1 MQQKGKPQVSSS
13 RFQPREVRPVRRWF
27 YQLVLL
33 LLKKPIQ
40 YLFRLQPVNTLAVP
54 RSGGGILV
62 ANHVTLFDP
71 IWIYDVL
78 RRPVYFV
85 ATEELFRGRLLGGL
99 IRWFGA
105 FPKRKAA
112 SDFKTMK
119 NMMQVLRGGGLLGLY
134 PEGVRTWDGTN
145 GPLIPTIAHL
155 IRRMKVPVYT
165 CRLEGGYLAWPRW
178 ASKWRRIPVR
188 MVFNRLYARGDIPES
203 EQQILSDI
211 AREIEIRDYQ
221 LPIDDSGH
229 HFAGLAQGL
238 PKVLYRCP
246 NCHTVEGLSA
256 VRPLSTNQ
264 IECRSCFSTWRVDLG
279 SRVTPVD
286 EHGRNLGESRTV
298 AEWYRRIRAL
308 PLTPIRS
315 ALVRL
320 EPGEKLFLVSRAHFL
335 FREKRFPR
343 LRLFAFG
350 RALLTDRR
358 LLFKGKAG
366 IRLDAPLAELDSLS
380 VEPGDKLHF
389 VFRGRLYRIPFRRES
404 PLKWMDALL
413 ALRPAAAAANG
424 AASSASPDAAAA
436 APTAAPHPGSG
447 GRPSFGQGP
456 PAGNS
461 RAPRPAPGSPLQR

>member
-1 MQQKGKPQVSSS
+1 MSSS
-13 RFQPREVRPVRRWF
+13 RPQPREVRPVRRWF
-27 YQLVLL
+27 YQLIMLL
-33 LLKKPIQ
+33 LGKPIQ
-40 YLFRLQPVNTLAVP
+40 YLFRLRPVNARAVP

-99 IRWFGA
+99 LRWVGA

-112 SDFKTMK
+112 SDLKTMK
-119 NMMQVLRGGGLLGLY
+119 NMMQVLGRGGLLGLY

-145 GPLIPTIAHL
+145 GPLIPTIARL

-188 MVFNRLYARGDIPES
+188 MVFSRLYAREDIPES

-211 AREIEIRDYQ
+211 ARAIEIRDYQ
-221 LPIDDSGH
+221 LPIDDPRH
-229 HFAGLAQGL
+229 HFTGLAAGLS
-238 PKVLYRCP
+238 KVLYRCP
-246 NCHTVEGLSA
+246 NCHTVEGLGA

-264 IECRSCFSTWRVDLG
+264 IECRSCFSTWRVDLA

-286 EHGRNLGESRTV
+286 EHGQDVGESHTV
-298 AEWYRRIRAL
+298 AEWYRRIRDL

-320 EPGEKLFLVSRAHFL
+320 DPGEKLFLVSRAHFL

-389 VFRGRLYRIPFRRES
+389 VFRGLLYRIPFRRES
-404 PLKWMDALL
+404 PLKWMDALQT
-413 ALRPAAAAANG
+413 LRAPG
-424 AASSASPDAAAA
+424 A
-436 APTAAPHPGSG
+436 
-447 GRPSFGQGP
+447 GRPG
-456 PAGNS
+456 A
-461 RAPRPAPGSPLQR
+461 PAPVSATAG

>member
-1 MQQKGKPQVSSS
+1 MSNSTPKPQ
-13 RFQPREVRPVRRWF
+13 EVRPVRRWF
-27 YQLVLL
+27 YQLIMLL
-33 LLKKPIQ
+33 VGKPIR
-40 YLFRLQPVNTLAVP
+40 YLFRLKPVNALAVP
-54 RSGGGILV
+54 RSGGGILLS
-62 ANHVTLFDP
+62 NHVTLFDP
-71 IWIYDVL
+71 IWIYDAL

-85 ATEELFRGRLLGGL
+85 ATEELFRGRFLGGL

-112 SDFKTMK
+112 SDLKTMK
-119 NMMQVLRGGGLLGLY
+119 NMMQVLKAGGLLGLY

-145 GPLIPTIAHL
+145 GPLIPTIARL

-178 ASKWRRIPVR
+178 AAKWRRIPVR
-188 MVFNRLYARGDIPES
+188 MVFNRLYARGDIPDTD
-203 EQQILSDI
+203 QQILSDI

-221 LPIDDSGH
+221 LPIGGSRH
-229 HFAGLAQGL
+229 RFAGLAAGL

-246 NCHTVEGLSA
+246 NCHTVEGLSV
-256 VRPLSTNQ
+256 VRPLAANQ
-264 IECRSCFSTWRVDLG
+264 IECRSCFSSWRVDLR

-286 EHGRNLGESRTV
+286 EYGRAVGESRTV
-298 AEWYRRIRAL
+298 AEWYQRIRAL

-320 EPGEKLFLVSRAHFL
+320 EPGERLFLVSRAHFL
-335 FREKRFPR
+335 FRERRFPG

-366 IRLDAPLAELDSLS
+366 IRLEAPLAELDSLS

-389 VFRGRLYRIPFRRES
+389 VFRGLLYRIPFRRES

-413 ALRPAAAAANG
+413 ALRVSAAAAGPAAPATSAS
-424 AASSASPDAAAA
+424 AASS
-436 APTAAPHPGSG
+436 G
-447 GRPSFGQGP
+447 GRGRGTANGPKVEGSASRPGQVAATTG
-456 PAGNS
+456 
-461 RAPRPAPGSPLQR
+461 

>member
-1 MQQKGKPQVSSS
+1 
-13 RFQPREVRPVRRWF
+13 
-27 YQLVLL
+27 LILL

-54 RSGGGILV
+54 RTGGGILV

-71 IWIYDVL
+71 IWIYDAL

-85 ATEELFRGRLLGGL
+85 ATEELFRGRFLGGL

-112 SDFKTMK
+112 SDYKTMK
-119 NMMQVLRGGGLLGLY
+119 NMMQVLRKGGLLGLY

-145 GPLIPTIAHL
+145 GPLIPTVAHL

-188 MVFNRLYARGDIPES
+188 LVFNRLYARGGIPES
-203 EQQILSDI
+203 EERILSDI
-211 AREIEIRDYQ
+211 AREIEIRDYE
-221 LPIDDSGH
+221 LPIEDSRRR
-229 HFAGLAQGL
+229 FTGLAAGL

-264 IECRSCFSTWRVDLG
+264 IECRSCFSTWRVDLR
-279 SRVTPVD
+279 SCLTPVD
-286 EHGRNLGESRTV
+286 EHGRDVGESRTV

-315 ALVRL
+315 SLVRL
-320 EPGEKLFLVSRAHFL
+320 VPGEKLFLVSRAHFL
-335 FREKRFPR
+335 FRERRFPR

-404 PLKWMDALL
+404 PLKWMDTLQALG
-413 ALRPAAAAANG
+413 ADAVAAASSTASVPAAAPAASPAPTPVAAAG
-424 AASSASPDAAAA
+424 APAASS
-436 APTAAPHPGSG
+436 TAG
-447 GRPSFGQGP
+447 
-456 PAGNS
+456 
-461 RAPRPAPGSPLQR
+461 

>member
-1 MQQKGKPQVSSS
+1 VSASKS
-13 RFQPREVRPVRRWF
+13 ARGGVRPVRRWF
-27 YQLVLL
+27 YHLILL
-33 LLKKPIQ
+33 LVRKPIQ

-54 RSGGGILV
+54 RTGGGILL

-71 IWIYDVL
+71 IWIYDAL

-85 ATEELFRGRLLGGL
+85 ATEELFRGRFLGSL

-112 SDFKTMK
+112 SDYKTMK
-119 NMMQVLRGGGLLGLY
+119 NMMQVLGRGGLLGLY

-145 GPLIPTIAHL
+145 GPLIPTVARL

-188 MVFNRLYARGDIPES
+188 LVFNRLYGRGEIPES
-203 EQQILSDI
+203 EPQILRDI
-211 AREIEIRDYQ
+211 AREIEIRDYR
-221 LPIDDSGH
+221 LPIEDSGRR
-229 HFAGLAQGL
+229 FPGLAVGL

-246 NCHTVEGLSA
+246 NCHTVEGLSV

-264 IECRSCFSTWRVDLG
+264 IECRSCFSSWRVDLR
-279 SRVTPVD
+279 SCLTPVD
-286 EHGRNLGESRTV
+286 EHGRDMGDSRTV
-298 AEWYRRIRAL
+298 AEWYRRIREL

-315 ALVRL
+315 ALVGL
-320 EPGEKLFLVSRAHFL
+320 QPGEKLFLVSRAHFL

-404 PLKWMDALL
+404 PLKWMDAMQV
-413 ALRPAAAAANG
+413 LRPPDSSAREAAP
-424 AASSASPDAAAA
+424 SASPAASASPPA
-436 APTAAPHPGSG
+436 APQAAPSADVISASRPGS
-447 GRPSFGQGP
+447 
-456 PAGNS
+456 
-461 RAPRPAPGSPLQR
+461 

>member
-1 MQQKGKPQVSSS
+1 VSNPGS
-13 RFQPREVRPVRRWF
+13 QPRKMRPVRGWF
-27 YQLVLL
+27 YQLMLL
-33 LLKKPIQ
+33 ILRKPIQ
-40 YLFRLQPVNTLAVP
+40 YAFRLQPVNALAVP

-71 IWIYDVL
+71 VWIYVAL

-85 ATEELFRGRLLGGL
+85 ATEELFRGRFLGSML
-99 IRWFGA
+99 RWLGV

-112 SDFKTMK
+112 SDLKTMRH
-119 NMMQVLRGGGLLGLY
+119 MMQVLGHGGLLGLY

-145 GPLIPTIAHL
+145 GPLIPTIARL
-155 IRRMKVPVYT
+155 IRHMKVPVYA
-165 CRLEGGYLAWPRW
+165 CRLEGGYLALPRW

-188 MVFNRLYARGDIPES
+188 MIFNRLYSKDDIPDS

-211 AREIEIRDYQ
+211 ARAIETRDFR
-221 LPIDDSGH
+221 LPIDDPH
-229 HFAGLAQGL
+229 HRFTGLAAGL

-246 NCHTVEGLSA
+246 NCHTVEGLGV

-264 IECRSCFSTWRVDLG
+264 IECRSCFSTWRVDLR

-286 EHGRNLGESRTV
+286 EHGRDVGESLTV

-308 PLTPIRS
+308 PLIPIRS
-315 ALVRL
+315 ALARL
-320 EPGEKLFLVSRAHFL
+320 DPGEKLYMVSRAHFL
-335 FREKRFPR
+335 FRQKRFPR

-366 IRLDAPLAELDSLS
+366 IRLDAPLAELDALS

-413 ALRPAAAAANG
+413 ALRAATAPA
-424 AASSASPDAAAA
+424 
-436 APTAAPHPGSG
+436 TAG
-447 GRPSFGQGP
+447 
-456 PAGNS
+456 
-461 RAPRPAPGSPLQR
+461 

>member
-1 MQQKGKPQVSSS
+1 MTSAPAPAYCETEGKLLVNGS
-13 RFQPREVRPVRRWF
+13 RSEPREVRPVRRWF

-33 LLKKPIQ
+33 LLRKPIR
-40 YLFRLQPVNTLAVP
+40 YLFRLRPVNALAVP

-71 IWIYDVL
+71 IWIYDAL

-85 ATEELFRGRLLGGL
+85 ATEELFRGRFLGGL
-99 IRWFGA
+99 LRWLGA

-112 SDFKTMK
+112 SDLKTMK
-119 NMMQVLRGGGLLGLY
+119 NMMQVLRRGGLLGLY

-188 MVFNRLYARGDIPES
+188 MVFNRLYGRADIPQS

-221 LPIDDSGH
+221 LPIDDSRH
-229 HFAGLAQGL
+229 HFTGLAAGLS
-238 PKVLYRCP
+238 KVLYRCP
-246 NCHTVEGLSA
+246 NCHTVEGLGA

-264 IECRSCFSTWRVDLG
+264 IECRSCFSTWRVDLR

-286 EHGRNLGESRTV
+286 EHGRDVGESLTV

-308 PLTPIRS
+308 PLIPIRS
-315 ALVRL
+315 ALARL
-320 EPGEKLFLVSRAHFL
+320 DPGEKLYMVSRAHFL
-335 FREKRFPR
+335 FRQKRFPR

-413 ALRPAAAAANG
+413 ALRAATAPA
-424 AASSASPDAAAA
+424 
-436 APTAAPHPGSG
+436 TAG
-447 GRPSFGQGP
+447 
-456 PAGNS
+456 
-461 RAPRPAPGSPLQR
+461 

>member
-1 MQQKGKPQVSSS
+1 M
-13 RFQPREVRPVRRWF
+13 RPVRRWF
-27 YQLVLL
+27 YQLALL
-33 LLKKPIQ
+33 LLRKPII
-40 YLFRLQPVNTLAVP
+40 YLFRLQPVNARTIP

-85 ATEELFRGRLLGGL
+85 ATEELFRGRFLGGL
-99 IRWFGA
+99 LKWFGA

-112 SDFKTMK
+112 SDLKTMK
-119 NMMQVLRGGGLLGLY
+119 NMMQVLGRGGLIGLY

-145 GPLIPTIAHL
+145 GPLIPTIARL

-178 ASKWRRIPVR
+178 ASRWRRIPVR
-188 MVFNRLYARGDIPES
+188 MVFDRLYAKDAIPDS
-203 EQQILSDI
+203 EEQILKDI
-211 AREIEIRDYQ
+211 ARAIEIRDYQ
-221 LPIDDSGH
+221 LAIEDPH
-229 HFAGLAQGL
+229 RRFTGLAAGL

-246 NCHTVEGLSA
+246 NCHTLEGLGV
-256 VRPLSTNQ
+256 VRPLSSNQ
-264 IECRSCFSTWRVDLG
+264 VECRSCFSSWRVDIT

-286 EHGRNLGESRTV
+286 EHGRAVGESRTV
-298 AEWYRRIRAL
+298 AEWYRRIREL
-308 PLTPIRS
+308 PLVPIRS
-315 ALVRL
+315 PLVRL
-320 EPGEKLFLVSRAHFL
+320 SPGEDLYLVSRAHFL

-366 IRLDAPLAELDSLS
+366 IRLDAPLAELESLS

-389 VFRGRLYRIPFRRES
+389 IFRGRLYRIPFRRES

-413 ALRPAAAAANG
+413 ALRNGAVPSPAAPRSAPAG
-424 AASSASPDAAAA
+424 LGTPGPSASALA
-436 APTAAPHPGSG
+436 
-447 GRPSFGQGP
+447 
-456 PAGNS
+456 
-461 RAPRPAPGSPLQR
+461 

>member
-1 MQQKGKPQVSSS
+1 MSS
-13 RFQPREVRPVRRWF
+13 FEPRPRGVRPVRRWF
-27 YQLVLL
+27 YQLAILL
-33 LLKKPIQ
+33 LGKPIQ
-40 YLFRLQPVNTLAVP
+40 YLFRLQPVNARLVP

-85 ATEELFRGRLLGGL
+85 ATDELFRGRLLGSL
-99 IRWFGA
+99 LRWFGA

-112 SDFKTMK
+112 SDLKTMK
-119 NMMQVLRGGGLLGLY
+119 NMMQVLGRGGLVGLY

-145 GPLIPTIAHL
+145 GPLIPTIARL

-188 MVFNRLYARGDIPES
+188 MVFNRLYAKSGIPES

-211 AREIEIRDYQ
+211 AQAIEIRDYQ
-221 LPIDDSGH
+221 LPIDDPRRR
-229 HFAGLAQGL
+229 FTGLASGL

-256 VRPLSTNQ
+256 VRPLSSNQ
-264 IECRSCFSTWRVDLG
+264 IECRSCFSCWRVDIR

-286 EHGRNLGESRTV
+286 EHGRDAGESRTV
-298 AEWYRRIRAL
+298 AEWYRLIRAL

-315 ALVRL
+315 ALISL
-320 EPGEKLFLVSRAHFL
+320 APGEKLYLVSRAHFL
-335 FREKRFPR
+335 FRERRFPR

-350 RALLTDRR
+350 RAFLTDRR

-366 IRLDAPLAELDSLS
+366 IRLDAPLTELDSLS

-389 VFRGRLYRIPFRRES
+389 VFRGRLYRILFRRES

-413 ALRPAAAAANG
+413 ALRAA
-424 AASSASPDAAAA
+424 
-436 APTAAPHPGSG
+436 TAG
-447 GRPSFGQGP
+447 
-456 PAGNS
+456 
-461 RAPRPAPGSPLQR
+461 

>member
-1 MQQKGKPQVSSS
+1 MEGQQHVSGS
-13 RFQPREVRPVRRWF
+13 RSQPRDVRPVRRWF
-27 YQLVLL
+27 YHLILL
-33 LLKKPIQ
+33 LVRKPIQ

-54 RSGGGILV
+54 RTGGGILV

-71 IWIYDVL
+71 IWIYDAL

-85 ATEELFRGRLLGGL
+85 ATEELFRGRFLGGL

-112 SDFKTMK
+112 SDYKTMK
-119 NMMQVLRGGGLLGLY
+119 NMMQVLRMGGLLGLY

-178 ASKWRRIPVR
+178 ASKRRRVPVR
-188 MVFNRLYARGDIPES
+188 MVFNRLYGRGEIPDS

-221 LPIDDSGH
+221 LPIESAGRRLT
-229 HFAGLAQGL
+229 GLAVGL
-238 PKVLYRCP
+238 PRVLYRCP
-246 NCHTVEGLSA
+246 NCHTMEGLSV

-264 IECRSCFSTWRVDLG
+264 IECRSCFSTWRVDLR
-279 SRVTPVD
+279 SFVTPVD
-286 EHGRNLGESRTV
+286 EHGRDVGESRTV
-298 AEWYRRIRAL
+298 AEWYRRIRVF
-308 PLTPIRS
+308 PLAPIRS

-335 FREKRFPR
+335 FREKRFPG

-366 IRLDAPLAELDSLS
+366 IRLNARLAELESLS

-389 VFRGRLYRIPFRRES
+389 VFRERLYRIPFRRES

-413 ALRPAAAAANG
+413 ALGTGTAASQAPSANGVAPSAAGPVTTHSVGTTPAATTPVATTPVATTPASPT
-424 AASSASPDAAAA
+424 ASS
-436 APTAAPHPGSG
+436 TPGS
-447 GRPSFGQGP
+447 
-456 PAGNS
+456 
-461 RAPRPAPGSPLQR
+461 

>member
-1 MQQKGKPQVSSS
+1 VSSS
-13 RFQPREVRPVRRWF
+13 KSQPREVRPVRRWF

-33 LLKKPIQ
+33 LLRKPIQ
-40 YLFRLQPVNTLAVP
+40 YLFRLQPVNALAVP
-54 RSGGGILV
+54 RSGGAILV

-85 ATEELFRGRLLGGL
+85 ATEELFRGRFLGGL
-99 IRWFGA
+99 IRRFGA

-112 SDFKTMK
+112 SDLKTMR
-119 NMMQVLRGGGLLGLY
+119 NMMQVLGRGGLLGLY

-145 GPLIPTIAHL
+145 GPLIPTIARL

-188 MVFNRLYARGDIPES
+188 MVFDRLYARDDIPES
-203 EQQILSDI
+203 EQKILSDI
-211 AREIEIRDYQ
+211 ARAIEIRDYQ
-221 LPIDDSGH
+221 LPIDDPHH
-229 HFAGLAQGL
+229 HFTGLAAGLS
-238 PKVLYRCP
+238 KVLYRCP

-256 VRPLSTNQ
+256 VRPLSSNQ
-264 IECRSCFSTWRVDLG
+264 VECRSCFSAWRVDLR

-286 EHGRNLGESRTV
+286 EHGRSLGESRTV

-315 ALVRL
+315 PLVRL
-320 EPGEKLFLVSRAHFL
+320 DPDEKLFLVSRPHFL
-335 FREKRFPR
+335 FRERRFPS

-389 VFRGRLYRIPFRRES
+389 VFRGRLYRIPFRWES

-413 ALRPAAAAANG
+413 ALRAPAATPPG
-424 AASSASPDAAAA
+424 ADGAG
-436 APTAAPHPGSG
+436 THGPGSV
-447 GRPSFGQGP
+447 
-456 PAGNS
+456 PASAAVAAG
-461 RAPRPAPGSPLQR
+461 

>member
-1 MQQKGKPQVSSS
+1 MSSS
-13 RFQPREVRPVRRWF
+13 RPQPREVRPVRRWF
-27 YQLVLL
+27 YQLIMLL
-33 LLKKPIQ
+33 LGKPIR
-40 YLFRLQPVNTLAVP
+40 YLFRLRPVNTRAVP
-54 RSGGGILV
+54 RSGGAILV

-85 ATEELFRGRLLGGL
+85 ATEELFRGRLLGG
-99 IRWFGA
+99 IMRWVGA

-112 SDFKTMK
+112 SDLKTMR
-119 NMMQVLRGGGLLGLY
+119 NMMQVLGSGGLLGLY

-145 GPLIPTIAHL
+145 GPLIPTIARL

-188 MVFNRLYARGDIPES
+188 MVFSRLYAREDIPES

-211 AREIEIRDYQ
+211 ARAIEIRDYQ
-221 LPIDDSGH
+221 LPIDDPRH
-229 HFAGLAQGL
+229 HFTGLAAGLS
-238 PKVLYRCP
+238 KVLYRCP
-246 NCHTVEGLSA
+246 NCYTVEGLGA

-264 IECRSCFSTWRVDLG
+264 IECRSCFSTWRVDLA

-286 EHGRNLGESRTV
+286 EHGRDVGESHTV
-298 AEWYRRIRAL
+298 AEWYRRIRDL

-315 ALVRL
+315 ALAPL
-320 EPGEKLFLVSRAHFL
+320 NPGEKLFLVSRAHFL

-389 VFRGRLYRIPFRRES
+389 VFRGLLYRIPFRRES
-404 PLKWMDALL
+404 PLKWMDALQT
-413 ALRPAAAAANG
+413 LRAP
-424 AASSASPDAAAA
+424 SA
-436 APTAAPHPGSG
+436 
-447 GRPSFGQGP
+447 GRPG
-456 PAGNS
+456 A
-461 RAPRPAPGSPLQR
+461 PAPVSATAG